1 MVEQLKET
9 VLIYTLIITKML
21 INLVCNMLMYSQK
34 EIDKRI
40 LHSIIVNRL
49 PYYYMLEEFE

>member
-21 INLVCNMLMYSQK
+21 VNLVCNMLMYSQK

-40 LHSIIVNRL
+40 LHGIIVNRL